1 MRAFAWFLLLIAV
14 ALGVVAVL
22 TYPAWLLLHPHFDIP
37 FHRIGERIGMLALL
51 AGFLALAR
59 RLKLA
64 DRASL
69 GYGLRRPLFV
79 REMLIGLALGAATML
94 LVVAGMSLLGLLDW
108 SRAAAMGAGALA
120 QLLVARLLS
129 GLAVALIEETF
140 VRGAMY
146 TAIGRESGAGTAVI
160 LTSLLYAATHFFGKV
175 RIAPEDVTA
184 WSGAALLGQSLEA
197 FAHFAG
203 IVDAFLALT
212 AVGVVLALVRQA
224 TGNIA
229 ACLGLHAGWVW
240 VMLVAHE
247 LSAPRRDAPLGFLL
261 SRFDGFVG
269 WLVLGWTI
277 VLAVP
282 LWWFYRARGVAIA
295 KKTFS
300 GP

>member
-1 MRAFAWFLLLIAV
+1 MRAFLWFLLLIAA
-14 ALGVVAVL
+14 ALGVVAVF
-22 TYPAWLLLHPHFDIP
+22 TYPAWLLLHPQFDFP
-37 FHRIGERIGMLALL
+37 FHRIGERIGMLALA
-51 AGFLALAR
+51 AGFLLVAR

-69 GYGLRRPLFV
+69 GYGLPRPLFV
-79 REMLIGLALGAATML
+79 REMLIGLALGVATM
-94 LVVAGMSLLGLLDW
+94 VIIVAAMSALGLLDW
-108 SRAAAMGAGALA
+108 SRAAAMGTGALA
-120 QLLVARLLS
+120 QLLIARLLS

-146 TAIGRESGAGTAVI
+146 TAIERESGARTAAL

-175 RIAPEDVTA
+175 RIAPQDVTP
-184 WSGAALLGQSLEA
+184 WSGLALLGQSLQA

-203 IVDAFLALT
+203 IADAFLALM

-247 LSAPRRDAPLGFLL
+247 LSAPRRDASLGFLL

-269 WLVLGWTI
+269 WLVLGWT
-277 VLAVP
+277 VLLAVP
-282 LWWFYRARGVAIA
+282 LWRFYAARAAAGE
-295 KKTFS
+295 S
-300 GP
+300 QSSC

>member
-1 MRAFAWFLLLIAV
+1 MRAFAWFLLLFAV

-22 TYPAWLLLHPHFDIP
+22 TYPAWLLLHPHFDFP

-51 AGFLALAR
+51 VGFLLVAR
-59 RLKLA
+59 HLRLA
-64 DRASL
+64 DRGSL
-69 GYGLRRPLFV
+69 GYGTPRPLFV
-79 REMLIGLALGAATML
+79 RELLIGLALGVATML
-94 LVVAGMSLLGLLDW
+94 TVVAGMSALGLLDW
-108 SRAAAMGAGALA
+108 SRAAAMGTAALA
-120 QLLVARLLS
+120 QVLITRLLS
-129 GLAVALIEETF
+129 GLAVAFIEETF

-146 TAIGRESGAGTAVI
+146 TAIARESGARTAVV

-184 WSGAALLGQSLEA
+184 WSGVALLGQSLEA

-203 IVDAFLALT
+203 IVDAFLALS

-229 ACLGLHAGWVW
+229 GCLGLHAGWVW

-247 LSAPRRDAPLGFLL
+247 LSAPRRAAPLGFLL

-269 WLVLGWTI
+269 WLVLAWT
-277 VLAVP
+277 VALAVP
-282 LWWFYRARGVAIA
+282 LWRFYVARAR
-295 KKTFS
+295 S
-300 GP
+300 RP